1 MDDLK
6 KGTCKDF
13 TAWDLNCPRYVKPDN
28 KLRKKF
34 VRKYRRNSKLALNKQ
49 LDILLEEA
57 TDIKILI
64 ALG

>member
-1 MDDLK
+1 MLGRVTIQK
-6 KGTCKDF
+6 QKGNDKMNDE
-13 TAWDLNCPRYVKPDN
+13 
-28 KLRKKF
+28 
-34 VRKYRRNSKLALNKQ
+34 Q

>member
-34 VRKYRRNSKLALNKQ
+34 VRKYRRNSKLALDKQ

-57 TDIKILI
+57 IDIKILI

>member
-1 MDDLK
+1 MLGRLIIQK
-6 KGTCKDF
+6 QKGNDKMNDE
-13 TAWDLNCPRYVKPDN
+13 
-28 KLRKKF
+28 
-34 VRKYRRNSKLALNKQ
+34 Q

>member
-1 MDDLK
+1 MFGQIIIQKQKRSDKMNDE
-6 KGTCKDF
+6 
-13 TAWDLNCPRYVKPDN
+13 
-28 KLRKKF
+28 
-34 VRKYRRNSKLALNKQ
+34 Q

>member
-1 MDDLK
+1 MLGRVIIQK
-6 KGTCKDF
+6 QKGNDKM
-13 TAWDLNCPRYVKPDN
+13 NN
-28 KLRKKF
+28 E
-34 VRKYRRNSKLALNKQ
+34 Q

>member
-1 MDDLK
+1 MGWNKIRGQMPPDK
-6 KGTCKDF
+6 KE
-13 TAWDLNCPRYVKPDN
+13 
-28 KLRKKF
+28 KKM
-34 VRKYRRNSKLALNKQ
+34 NDEQ

>member
-1 MDDLK
+1 MFGRLIIQK
-6 KGTCKDF
+6 QKGNDKMNDE
-13 TAWDLNCPRYVKPDN
+13 
-28 KLRKKF
+28 
-34 VRKYRRNSKLALNKQ
+34 Q

>member
-1 MDDLK
+1 MGWSNPAHK
-6 KGTCKDF
+6 EKDKMN
-13 TAWDLNCPRYVKPDN
+13 D
-28 KLRKKF
+28 
-34 VRKYRRNSKLALNKQ
+34 KQ

>member
-1 MDDLK
+1 MFGQIIIPEQKRSDKMNDE
-6 KGTCKDF
+6 
-13 TAWDLNCPRYVKPDN
+13 
-28 KLRKKF
+28 
-34 VRKYRRNSKLALNKQ
+34 Q

>member
-1 MDDLK
+1 MLGRVIIQK
-6 KGTCKDF
+6 QKGNDKMNDE
-13 TAWDLNCPRYVKPDN
+13 
-28 KLRKKF
+28 
-34 VRKYRRNSKLALNKQ
+34 Q

>member
-1 MDDLK
+1 MLGRFIIHK
-6 KGTCKDF
+6 QKGNDKMNDE
-13 TAWDLNCPRYVKPDN
+13 
-28 KLRKKF
+28 
-34 VRKYRRNSKLALNKQ
+34 Q

>member
-1 MDDLK
+1 MFGRLIIQK
-6 KGTCKDF
+6 QKGNDKM
-13 TAWDLNCPRYVKPDN
+13 NN
-28 KLRKKF
+28 E
-34 VRKYRRNSKLALNKQ
+34 Q